1 MESVFELEKKILKAQ
16 SPKEI
21 DEITRK
27 MNTSQLRNVIK
38 LLVDR
43 MTPTN
48 VKINRIQNSWNDD
61 FLRKGNDNMNKQNLI
76 NDGYKHICTQNSK
89 SKMELWARFNGYK
102 IQ

>member
-16 SPKEI
+16 SPEEI
-21 DEITRK
+21 DKITRK

-48 VKINRIQNSWNDD
+48 LKLTEFKIVEMTISFYDSEARLCKYIS
-61 FLRKGNDNMNKQNLI
+61 R
-76 NDGYKHICTQNSK
+76 
-89 SKMELWARFNGYK
+89 MEN
-102 IQ
+102 

>member
-16 SPKEI
+16 SPEEI

-48 VKINRIQNSWNDD
+48 VKINRIRNSWIDD
-61 FLRKGNDNMNKQNLI
+61 FILKEYG
-76 NDGYKHICTQNSK
+76 
-89 SKMELWARFNGYK
+89 K
-102 IQ
+102 IEKTEKTMDTWLYVESWEWVCW

>member
-16 SPKEI
+16 SPEEI

-48 VKINRIQNSWNDD
+48 VKINRIQNSWNEKLLSSRMEDVIW
-61 FLRKGNDNMNKQNLI
+61 NIM
-76 NDGYKHICTQNSK
+76 YKC
-89 SKMELWARFNGYK
+89 
-102 IQ
+102 

>member
-16 SPKEI
+16 SPEEI
-21 DEITRK
+21 DKITRK

-48 VKINRIQNSWNDD
+48 VLKLTEFKIVEMTISFYDSEARLCKYIS
-61 FLRKGNDNMNKQNLI
+61 R
-76 NDGYKHICTQNSK
+76 
-89 SKMELWARFNGYK
+89 MEN
-102 IQ
+102 

>member
-16 SPKEI
+16 SPEEI

-48 VKINRIQNSWNDD
+48 VKINRIQNSWIDD
-61 FLRKGNDNMNKQNLI
+61 FFL
-76 NDGYKHICTQNSK
+76 
-89 SKMELWARFNGYK
+89 F
-102 IQ
+102 

>member
-16 SPKEI
+16 SPEEI

-27 MNTSQLRNVIK
+27 MNTSQLRNIIK

-48 VKINRIQNSWNDD
+48 VKINRIQNSWIDD
-61 FLRKGNDNMNKQNLI
+61 FIIVYNLYI
-76 NDGYKHICTQNSK
+76 VYKC
-89 SKMELWARFNGYK
+89 
-102 IQ
+102 

>member
-16 SPKEI
+16 SPEEI

-43 MTPTN
+43 MTPIN
-48 VKINRIQNSWNDD
+48 VKINRIQNSWNDY
-61 FLRKGNDNMNKQNLI
+61 FMIMESRW
-76 NDGYKHICTQNSK
+76 YKWLK
-89 SKMELWARFNGYK
+89 
-102 IQ
+102 

>member
-16 SPKEI
+16 SYEEI

-48 VKINRIQNSWNDD
+48 VKINRIKNS
-61 FLRKGNDNMNKQNLI
+61 
-76 NDGYKHICTQNSK
+76 
-89 SKMELWARFNGYK
+89 
-102 IQ
+102 

>member
-16 SPKEI
+16 SPEEI

-43 MTPTN
+43 MTPIN

-61 FLRKGNDNMNKQNLI
+61 FIIVYNLYI
-76 NDGYKHICTQNSK
+76 VYQC
-89 SKMELWARFNGYK
+89 
-102 IQ
+102 

>member
-16 SPKEI
+16 SYEEI

-61 FLRKGNDNMNKQNLI
+61 FFEKE
-76 NDGYKHICTQNSK
+76 GYYV
-89 SKMELWARFNGYK
+89 W
-102 IQ
+102 

>member
-16 SPKEI
+16 GPEEI

-48 VKINRIQNSWNDD
+48 VKINRIQNS
-61 FLRKGNDNMNKQNLI
+61 
-76 NDGYKHICTQNSK
+76 
-89 SKMELWARFNGYK
+89 
-102 IQ
+102 

>member
-16 SPKEI
+16 SPEEI
-21 DEITRK
+21 DKITRK

-48 VKINRIQNSWNDD
+48 VKLTEFKIVEMTISFYDSEARLCKYIS
-61 FLRKGNDNMNKQNLI
+61 R
-76 NDGYKHICTQNSK
+76 
-89 SKMELWARFNGYK
+89 MEN
-102 IQ
+102 

>member
-16 SPKEI
+16 SPEEI

-27 MNTSQLRNVIK
+27 MNTSQLRNIIK

-48 VKINRIQNSWNDD
+48 VKITEFKIV
-61 FLRKGNDNMNKQNLI
+61 
-76 NDGYKHICTQNSK
+76 
-89 SKMELWARFNGYK
+89 ELT
-102 IQ
+102 ISS